1 MRRINLIP
9 QPLLRAQS
17 RFTFQTQGEYFFF
30 IICLVIFSLF
40 LVLEIVQLTGIG
52 IFAYQIKTRNNR
64 LALLSRQLSENSKAR
79 ENIEAQL
86 KSWRDKSTQAK
97 ERITFLENE
106 VRQDLAWSAILEK
119 LNSLVPARLWLVKLS
134 LGKDLIK
141 LKGNT
146 YDNLLI
152 STFISELSNSNV
164 FTDITLAYAQKNK
177 LKESIDGEASREV
190 IEFEITCRLM
200 KQSFAQGGS
209 SKEKESERKGVKID

>member
-1 MRRINLIP
+1 MRRTNLIP
-9 QPLLRAQS
+9 QSLLRAQS

-30 IICLVIFSLF
+30 ILCLVIFSFF

-52 IFAYQIKTRNNR
+52 IFAYQIKTKNNR
-64 LALLSRQLSENSKAR
+64 LAQLSAQLSENSKAR

-86 KSWRDKSTQAK
+86 KSWRDKSRQTK

-152 STFISELSNSNV
+152 STFISGLSNSNL
-164 FTDITLAYAQKNK
+164 FTDITLVYAQKNK
-177 LKESIDGEASREV
+177 LKEGSDGEAGREV

-200 KQSFAQGGS
+200 FQALAQDGL
-209 SKEKESERKGVKID
+209 SKEKESEKKGVKID